1 MLDEKVIKQIQ
12 QDIDNIEQLG
22 ADLRGEFDDQA
33 YYKKEIDLEIT
44 LGSIEWWVKDIRKKV
59 KKLKKEGK

>member
-22 ADLRGEFDDQA
+22 ADLRGEFNDQV

-44 LGSIEWWVKDIRKKV
+44 LGSIEWWVKDIRRKV